1 MSLPPLPRRKINVWV
16 YRKAFDAYKQQTDQ
30 TFKQFYAEI
39 VKPASMCEFG
49 KDFCEDDKVRA
60 VDQCLLMKLVLHTSD
75 STAQRKLRGSA
86 GFRFTSR
93 RANIRHL

>member
-39 VKPASMCEFG
+39 MKLASMCEFG

-93 RANIRHL
+93 RAHIRHL